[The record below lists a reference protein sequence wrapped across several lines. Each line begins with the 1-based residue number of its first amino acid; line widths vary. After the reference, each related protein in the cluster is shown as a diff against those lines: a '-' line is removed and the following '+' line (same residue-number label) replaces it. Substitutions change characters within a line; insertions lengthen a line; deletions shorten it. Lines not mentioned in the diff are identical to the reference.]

1 MGQYLLQRLLQT
13 IPTLIGISIITFV
26 VLRLTGDPAVMILGE
41 MATAEALAEY
51 RAQHGLDAPLHIQ
64 YIRYMANAFQGDFGD
79 SLRYREP
86 VGKLLLERLPA
97 TLLLGMSAL
106 IFSLVVGI
114 PVGVFSALRRSG
126 MLDLLVRSITL
137 LGQAVPGFYLGILLI
152 LLFSVRLGWFP
163 TGGRGGLRHL
173 VLPTIALGANL
184 VALIVR
190 FTRSTM
196 LDVLRN
202 DYIRTARAKGLH
214 STTVIGR
221 HGMKNAMIPLVTVI
235 GLQTAVVFSG
245 VIVTETVFSWPGL
258 GRFVVQAIY
267 ARDFPVVQASVL
279 FVAFIVVMINL
290 IVDILYAALDPRIRY
305 GE

>member
-221 HGMKNAMIPLVTVI
+221 HGMKNAMIPVVTIAGGILPALIGGAVI
-235 GLQTAVVFSG
+235 MENIFAL
-245 VIVTETVFSWPGL
+245 PGL
-258 GRFVVQAIY
+258 GQLGLQALTGRNYPMVSALNLIM
-267 ARDFPVVQASVL
+267 AT
-279 FVAFIVVMINL
+279 VVMVNILL
-290 IVDILYAALDPRIRY
+290 IDMSYAWLDPRVRY
-305 GE
+305 K